1 MITEQGSAIEATGIG
16 VRNDALD
23 NGQWKC
29 QWLLTKYDKSGL
41 IEGTEAGAGN
51 LLMSAG
57 VTSLFTLLTGGA
69 GTVFN
74 AANSYI
80 GVGDSATASAATQTD
95 LQATSN
101 KTRVVMDTGFPK
113 VGVAGGLLANQVQF
127 QATFNTST
135 ANYVWNEFGVF
146 NASTAGTMLNRA
158 VSALGTKATGSWT
171 LQVLISIS

>member
-23 NGQWKC
+23 NGQWQC
-29 QWLLTKYDKSGL
+29 QWLLTQYDNAGL
-41 IEGTEAGAGN
+41 LASTETGAGN

-80 GVGDSATASAATQTD
+80 GVGDSATPSAATQTD
-95 LQATSN
+95 LQATTY
-101 KTRVVMDTGFPK
+101 KTRVGMDTGFPK

-127 QATFNTST
+127 QATFNTTT
-135 ANYVWNEFGVF
+135 ANYTWNEFGVF
-146 NASTAGTMLNRA
+146 NASTAGVMLNRA